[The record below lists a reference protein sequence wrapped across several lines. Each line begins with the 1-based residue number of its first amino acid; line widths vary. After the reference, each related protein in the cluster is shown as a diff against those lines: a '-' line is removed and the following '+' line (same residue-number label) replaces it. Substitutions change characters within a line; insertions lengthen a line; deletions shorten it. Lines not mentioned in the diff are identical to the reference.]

1 MKKTDILN
9 GLVDGYQINYCGNVI
24 NVTNVTKCYKMLQI
38 TQLFFLPCNLLFL
51 SKLQIVVINYV

>member
-24 NVTNVTKCYKMLQI
+24 KCYKMLQMLQI

-51 SKLQIVVINYV
+51 SKLQFVVINYV